1 MIPASFTFHILFL
14 DANHLGSLFPII
26 SKTSRK
32 RSVRIRDKSLKKSQ
46 KAVKHKIS
54 QLFMVDLMGV
64 EPTTSRMRTERSP
77 TELQAQI

>member
-1 MIPASFTFHILFL
+1 MIPASFAFHILLL
-14 DANHLGSLFPII
+14 DANHLDSLFPII

>member
-1 MIPASFTFHILFL
+1 MKPASFTFRILFL
-14 DANHLGSLFPII
+14 DANHLGSIFPTI
-26 SKTSRK
+26 SKISQK

>member
-14 DANHLGSLFPII
+14 GANHLDSLFPII
-26 SKTSRK
+26 SKTRQK

>member
-14 DANHLGSLFPII
+14 DANHLDSLFPII

-32 RSVRIRDKSLKKSQ
+32 HSVRIRDKSLKKSQ

-64 EPTTSRMRTERSP
+64 EPTTSRTLTERSP